1 MKPVSFMQFFNPS
14 QENQSLSIGWLLLG
28 FSSLLIYLLKVSIDV
43 FDLQRQL
50 FLSWGV
56 FFILVFMYKWQ
67 IAKRPLWR
75 FLFILLSGFLAM
87 RYLIWRSTD
96 TLIYTGPMD
105 FIAMTLLYLA
115 EVYAL
120 CIYMLGILMNL
131 WPLRNKALKLPPD
144 LVDYPTVDVFIPTY
158 DESDDIIRITAIAA
172 TQIDYPK
179 DKLRIH
185 ICDDGGTLNKR
196 NHPASAELAW
206 QRHYRLRRLAHD
218 LGVNYITRE
227 TNVSAKAG
235 NLNHA
240 LHQTSGELF
249 LVLDCDHVPT
259 NDILL
264 RTVGFFTV
272 DPKLFLVQTPHFFI
286 NPTPVEKNLIGVG
299 NPNRENDMFYKEIQR
314 SLDFWNSS
322 YFCGSAALLRRQYVM
337 EVGGIAGKT
346 ITEDAET
353 SFQLHS
359 LGYNSVYL
367 DRPMVC
373 GLSPETY
380 KDYILQRTRW
390 AQGMVQ
396 LFILNNPLMAK
407 GLKFHQRLCYF
418 NFCFYWFFGLA
429 RIMFFIAPALFLLLN
444 LKIYFASFTQVV
456 SYSVPYILS
465 TFMLMDFFYGRAR
478 QPLFSE
484 IYESV
489 QSIFLAPAVIAVLFN
504 PHKPSFKVT
513 PKGNTQDQDFLNPL
527 AGIFFIIILI
537 NILAIGAGVISWIT
551 DPILRDTLTVTA
563 VWCIYN
569 VVLAIITLGAFW
581 ERKQIRKFHRLNVEE
596 PIKVTLPGSDVVLRA
611 KTTDLSITGLGFQV
625 SLAQAPSLASE
636 VVMETTASD
645 GRTFVFKA
653 MIRRVVHK
661 NGVYYC
667 GTEFI
672 LNQETYPQIVAYLY
686 GDSGRWER
694 LWSKKARNEKNFS
707 MLGHLFVS
715 GIKGIFESLGVIATS
730 FIQYSITVKGRYAK
744 K

>member
-1 MKPVSFMQFFNPS
+1 MKPTGLLPFLNEH

-28 FSSLLIYLLKVSIDV
+28 FAVLLIYLLKVSIDV
-43 FDLQRQL
+43 FDLERQL

-56 FFILVFMYKWQ
+56 FVILAGMYKWQ
-67 IAKRPLWR
+67 VTKRPPWR
-75 FLFILLSGFLAM
+75 FLFILLSGFLAL
-87 RYLIWRSTD
+87 RYIIWRSTD
-96 TLIYTGPMD
+96 TLIYTGPLD

-115 EVYAL
+115 ELYCI

-131 WPLRNKALKLPPD
+131 WPLRNKALKLPPN
-144 LVDYPTVDVFIPTY
+144 LVDYPSVDVFIPTY
-158 DESDDIIRITAIAA
+158 DESDEIIRITTIAA

-185 ICDDGGTLNKR
+185 ICDDGSTLNKR
-196 NHPASAELAW
+196 NQPASAQAAW
-206 QRHYRLRRLAHD
+206 QRYYRLRRMAHD

-240 LHQTSGELF
+240 LHQTSGDLF

-259 NDILL
+259 SDFLR
-264 RTVGFFTV
+264 RTVGFFAA

-359 LGYNSVYL
+359 LGYNSVYM

-373 GLSPETY
+373 GLSPESY

-396 LFILNNPLMAK
+396 LFLLNNPLMAK
-407 GLKFHQRLCYF
+407 GLSFHQRLCYF

-429 RIMFFIAPALFLLLN
+429 RIMFFIAPALFLMLN
-444 LKIYFASFTQVV
+444 LKIYFASFAQVV

-478 QPLFSE
+478 QPFFSE

-513 PKGNTQDQDFLNPL
+513 PKGNTQEQDFLNPL
-527 AGIFFIIILI
+527 AAIFLGIVVI
-537 NILAIGAGVISWIT
+537 NLLAISSGVMSWFS
-551 DPILRDTLTVTA
+551 DPILRDTLSVTA
-563 VWCIYN
+563 VWCVYN

-581 ERKQIRKFHRLNVEE
+581 ERKQLRKFHRLNVEE
-596 PIKVTLPGSDVVLRA
+596 SVKVRLQGSDTEYLA
-611 KTTDLSITGLGFQV
+611 TTTDISMTGLGFYAR
-625 SLAQAPSLASE
+625 LPQAPAVSE
-636 VVMETTASD
+636 TVMLETTASD
-645 GRTFVFKA
+645 GRTFVFNA
-653 MIRRVVHK
+653 IFRRVIHR
-661 NGVYYC
+661 NGVFYC
-667 GTEFI
+667 GTEFV
-672 LNQETYPQIVAYLY
+672 LDKHSYPQLVAYIY
-686 GDSGRWER
+686 GDSGRWAR
-694 LWSKKARNEKNFS
+694 LWSKKIRNEKTFR
-707 MLGHLFVS
+707 MLGHLFVA
-715 GIKGIFESLGVIATS
+715 GVKGMVESLGLMTAS
-730 FIQYSITVKGRYAK
+730 LIQYLFAVKARYAK